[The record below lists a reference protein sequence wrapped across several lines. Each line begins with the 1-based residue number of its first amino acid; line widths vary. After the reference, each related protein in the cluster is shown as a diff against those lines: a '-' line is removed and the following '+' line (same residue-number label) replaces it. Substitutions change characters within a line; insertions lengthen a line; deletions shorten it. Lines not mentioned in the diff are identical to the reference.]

1 MRTILDRYY
10 RLCFNCAAVCLCL
23 ICLTV
28 SVQVFFNLIN
38 KMSSFITGE
47 SLGWQLPSYGDF
59 TGYFLVA
66 TTFFAGAYTFRAGA
80 HIRVQL
86 LLQRLGHS
94 SARRVVELVSCL
106 AVIFVIGM
114 GTYYALLLCLES
126 HEYGDVSSGLIAVP
140 IWIPQLVMV
149 AGLFS
154 LWLAV
159 VDTFLQLLRNET
171 PPYMTKQS
179 SAGE

>member
-1 MRTILDRYY
+1 MRKFLDRYY
-10 RLCFNCAAVCLCL
+10 RLCFNCAAACLCL

-28 SVQVFFNLIN
+28 SIQVFFNLVN
-38 KMSSFITGE
+38 KTSSYIIGE

-66 TTFFAGAYTFRAGA
+66 TTFFAGAYTFRVGA

-86 LLQRLGHS
+86 LLQRLGEGTKRKI
-94 SARRVVELVSCL
+94 AELISCL
-106 AVIFVIGM
+106 VVIFVLSM
-114 GTYYALLLCLES
+114 GTYYAFLLCLES

-159 VDTFLQLLRNET
+159 VDTFLQLVRKEN
-171 PPYMTKQS
+171 PPYMTGS
-179 SAGE
+179 SSTGE

>member
-1 MRTILDRYY
+1 MRKLLDRYY
-10 RLCFNCAAVCLCL
+10 RLCFNCAAACLCL

-28 SVQVFFNLIN
+28 SIQVFFNLVN
-38 KMSSFITGE
+38 KVSSFISGE

-86 LLQRLGHS
+86 LVQRLGTGT
-94 SARRVVELVSCL
+94 ARRIVELISCL
-106 AVIFVIGM
+106 TVIFVVGM
-114 GTYYALLLCLES
+114 GTCYALLLCLES
-126 HEYGDVSSGLIAVP
+126 YEYGDVSSGLIAVP

-149 AGLFS
+149 VGLFS

-159 VDTFLQLLRNET
+159 VDTFLQLLRDET
-171 PPYMTKQS
+171 PPYMTRQS
-179 SAGE
+179 SSGE